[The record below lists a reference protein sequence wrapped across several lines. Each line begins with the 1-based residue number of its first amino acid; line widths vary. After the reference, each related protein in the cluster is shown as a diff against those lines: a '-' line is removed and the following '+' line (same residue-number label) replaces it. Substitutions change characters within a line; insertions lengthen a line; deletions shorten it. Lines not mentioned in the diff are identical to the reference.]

1 MTIWFAF
8 CFKVAK
14 YITVLSETQLG
25 GLQAMQINMLPGLI
39 FELVGNAFFV
49 VNR

>member
-25 GLQAMQINMLPGLI
+25 GLQAMQIKLLGLI